1 MSSRLDNYCSSCGY
15 KGPGLETL
23 WVLYMVGF
31 DFDFDFGLLTLADGS
46 RAWISLAGA

>member
-23 WVLYMVGF
+23 WVLYVVG
-31 DFDFDFGLLTLADGS
+31 FDFDFGLLTPADGLRS
-46 RAWISLAGA
+46 WTSVAGA